1 MNAFRYQ
8 AIEAGGASVRGVIE
22 AEDRKA
28 ALRLL
33 SQRGLFPSNL
43 ELCKSNGNGNGNG
56 AATVVAAPMAPIA
69 AAPAPVGRRRGISRK
84 DISAFTREL
93 SALVAAGI
101 PIPQALDSLGSEE
114 ENLTFREMI
123 LSIADSVQKGSALSA
138 AMEEHP
144 KLFGKLY
151 ASMIRVGEEAG
162 QLPAVMTD
170 LSNLLEH
177 EDEVRGEVLGAV
189 AYPGFVLCFG
199 VLTVIILLVFV
210 LPRLFS
216 MLDEMGS
223 ALPLPTVILLAVSR
237 TLHKDWIIL
246 LIGAIAAGIGI
257 FWYVRTP
264 QGAEAWDRIKLRIP
278 LLGGVFRS
286 AALGRFARTLGTLA
300 RAGISLLPALKIVEN
315 TIGNRVLA
323 QQIARVAEETR
334 GGASL
339 AGPLRKLG
347 IFPRTV
353 VQMIEV
359 GEETGKLDEMLLKV
373 ADIEE
378 RHMRARTKVLVSLLA
393 PVLILGV
400 GAVIGFMVIAILLP
414 IFKMSSTLR

>member
-8 AIEAGGASVRGVIE
+8 AIEAGGSSVRGVIE

-43 ELCKSNGNGNGNG
+43 ELCKSNGNG
-56 AATVVAAPMAPIA
+56 AISVPVTTAVPLVTTAAP
-69 AAPAPVGRRRGISRK
+69 VTGRRKGISRK
-84 DISAFTREL
+84 DITAFTREL

-101 PIPQALDSLGSEE
+101 PIPQALDSLGTEE
-114 ENLTFREMI
+114 ENLTFRDVI
-123 LSIADSVQKGSALSA
+123 LGIADSVQKGSALSA
-138 AMEEHP
+138 ALEEHP

-151 ASMIRVGEEAG
+151 ASMVRVGEEAG

-170 LSNLLEH
+170 LANLLEH

-199 VLTVIILLVFV
+199 IVTITVLLTVV

-216 MLDEMGS
+216 MLDEMS
-223 ALPLPTVILLAVSR
+223 NALPLPTLILLAVSR
-237 TLHKDWIIL
+237 TLHKDWIL
-246 LIGAIAAGIGI
+246 LLVGLVAVVIGLI
-257 FWYVRTP
+257 WYLRTP
-264 QGAEAWDRIKLRIP
+264 KGAEAWDRVKLRIP
-278 LLGGVFRS
+278 LLGGVFQA

-334 GGASL
+334 GGDSL

-373 ADIEE
+373 AEIEE
-378 RHMRARTKVLVSLLA
+378 RQMRARTKVLISLLA
-393 PVLILGV
+393 PALILVV
-400 GAVIGFMVIAILLP
+400 GALVGFMVIAILLP
-414 IFKMSSTLR
+414 IFKMSSALR